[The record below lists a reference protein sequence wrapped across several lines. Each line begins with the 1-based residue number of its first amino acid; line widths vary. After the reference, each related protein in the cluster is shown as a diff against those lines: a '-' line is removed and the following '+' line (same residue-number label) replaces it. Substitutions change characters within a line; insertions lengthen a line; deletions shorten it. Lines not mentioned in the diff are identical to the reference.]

1 MEKLQRPK
9 HNSPA
14 TREQPNHPVG
24 RIIKSN
30 YSLLA
35 FQELILG
42 YYSEFKIG
50 QQTKCQGMTIKN
62 M

>member
-1 MEKLQRPK
+1 V
-9 HNSPA
+9 

-42 YYSEFKIG
+42 HYLEFKIG
-50 QQTKCQGMTIKN
+50 QQMKCQGMTIKN